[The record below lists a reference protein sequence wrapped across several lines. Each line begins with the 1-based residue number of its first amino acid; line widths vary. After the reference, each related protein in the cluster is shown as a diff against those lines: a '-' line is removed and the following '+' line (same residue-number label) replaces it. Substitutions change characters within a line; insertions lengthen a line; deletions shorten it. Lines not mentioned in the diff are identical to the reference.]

1 MNPFE
6 RWDDWEWERAAQE
19 IGRDHEPFGQRDF
32 QRNRTSYFEKRP
44 TKDIL
49 EILNGSQKRVILSA
63 LLFLTIIFSS
73 RGEDAVS
80 QGVYAFYKTG
90 IESGNLYTSLNTMAK
105 EAIGIPGAE
114 GLAVNTQME
123 GIFYPPVAGA
133 LKVGFGKEHE
143 GQISRGIEI
152 ASSLGTPVLCPEEGV
167 VLEVSKDPRLG
178 NFIRIN
184 FGNGWEGIVGN
195 LGEVTVSQGDPV
207 SMGLKLGT
215 VGLKPESQNPW
226 VYLELMKD
234 GKPMNPLQYLIQN
247 K

>member
-6 RWDDWEWERAAQE
+6 RWDDWEWEKAAQE
-19 IGRDHEPFGQRDF
+19 IGRDRDGYSSRDF
-32 QRNRTSYFEKRP
+32 KRNRTSYFEKRP
-44 TKDIL
+44 SKDLL

-73 RGEDAVS
+73 RGDDAVS

-90 IESGNLYTSLNTMAK
+90 IGSGNLYTSLNAMAK
-105 EAIGIPGAE
+105 EAMGVPGAS
-114 GLAVNTQME
+114 GLAVNTQLE
-123 GIFYPPVAGA
+123 GMFYPPVAGA
-133 LKVGFGKEHE
+133 LKVGFGKENE
-143 GQISRGIEI
+143 GQMSRGIEI
-152 ASSLGTPVLCPEEGV
+152 ESTLGTPVLCPEEGV
-167 VLEVSKDPRLG
+167 VLEVSENQSLG
-178 NFIRIN
+178 RFIRIN

-195 LGEVTVSQGDPV
+195 LGEVTVAQGDPV

-215 VGLKPESQNPW
+215 VGIKPTSQKSW

-234 GKPMNPLQYLIQN
+234 GKPQNPLQYLIQN